1 MPLLFNTPLCD
12 SPPPSD
18 EVQLVSLS
26 SKAFSELPPPPLE
39 HTHSVVSLALTPG
52 APRSS
57 PLPLKPLR
65 TGASRDLYML
75 FLLSGLPLP
84 TSLSESTRLSP

>member
-26 SKAFSELPPPPLE
+26 SKAFSELPLGLWSILRVWC
-39 HTHSVVSLALTPG
+39 HLRSHQGLPG
-52 APRSS
+52 AHHY
-57 PLPLKPLR
+57 L
-65 TGASRDLYML
+65 
-75 FLLSGLPLP
+75 
-84 TSLSESTRLSP
+84 